1 MEPRGAC
8 RSNRSSFEK
17 WVAIVLTFLAVV
29 SPLYVNQKPTELE
42 LEEQSMDFTS
52 WLCLLFVLLLL
63 AFAFWL
69 YLNQSFTRFD
79 RHWIRPSSV
88 RMPVEVEFLTTGSDS
103 LKNTSHETSVSVNVL
118 ETKVL
123 CFIVAALQ
131 LCTVFIIPVTG
142 LCTTKPSS
150 ILDYIGRMIQD
161 KFHEAPQKQHRIGAY
176 QGAKHNNIH
185 HSKWEREKPTPL

>member
-1 MEPRGAC
+1 MEPTGAC

-69 YLNQSFTRFD
+69 YLNQSFTTFD
-79 RHWIRPSSV
+79 RHWIRPSRYSSYERLV
-88 RMPVEVEFLTTGSDS
+88 AIGLIVLGVLSPLYINKGTSELEPDEQLINFASWLPLLLLILTLAIATLLFCDRGCTKFDPNWIHRVGGSS
-103 LKNTSHETSVSVNVL
+103 AGILLVLLIIAVVLKCKN
-118 ETKVL
+118 
-123 CFIVAALQ
+123 A
-131 LCTVFIIPVTG
+131 G
-142 LCTTKPSS
+142 
-150 ILDYIGRMIQD
+150 
-161 KFHEAPQKQHRIGAY
+161 
-176 QGAKHNNIH
+176 
-185 HSKWEREKPTPL
+185 